1 MTAIYSDQP
10 DQPDKHPEEGA
21 QRYAISQQM
30 LIKMGRDN
38 AFLVRKS
45 DWERYIKS
53 VRNLDGPSSN
63 WIAAAWALIG
73 IAVSLAGIAVTVS
86 GQLLMFGVF
95 AFLCSLG
102 AVGCFVADRQV
113 NQRRRDAAEE
123 LAREMEEAKVDQV
136 EIVPLRSKTP
146 PPPSASTS

>member
-1 MTAIYSDQP
+1 MTPIYSDDQP

-21 QRYAISQQM
+21 HRYAISHEM

-38 AFLVRKS
+38 ALLVRKS

-53 VRNLDGPSSN
+53 IRNLDGVSSN

-95 AFLCSLG
+95 AFLFGLG
-102 AVGCFVADRQV
+102 AAGCFVADRQV
-113 NQRRRDAAEE
+113 NQRRKDEAEE
-123 LAREMEEAKVDQV
+123 LAREMEEAKVDQI
-136 EIVPLRSKTP
+136 EIVPLRSPKTLP
-146 PPPSASTS
+146 PPAS